1 MSLLFQ
7 GFMKPTAPLKARLSW
22 PLTCDLG
29 LIISHIYYTMM
40 IYYAWHDLLLIKT
53 IIYVYL
59 MSKPRSWRSWKLFQ
73 YLYEAEDLYL
83 TYIMMHEILHFVNG
97 SDSTSVECPFLDRE
111 VPGSDTARC
120 LFLGSMHKNAN
131 SFFIN

>member
-29 LIISHIYYTMM
+29 LIISHIYYIMM

-59 MSKPRSWRSWKLFQ
+59 MNQFASKGQPWSFRNSLP
-73 YLYEAEDLYL
+73 YE
-83 TYIMMHEILHFVNG
+83 
-97 SDSTSVECPFLDRE
+97 S
-111 VPGSDTARC
+111 
-120 LFLGSMHKNAN
+120 
-131 SFFIN
+131 

>member
-73 YLYEAEDLYL
+73 YLYEAEDLYV
-83 TYIMMHEILHFVNG
+83 TYIMTHEIVHCVNG
-97 SDSTSVECPFLDRE
+97 SDSTSVECQSTDRE
-111 VPGSDTARC
+111 VSGSGTAAGASFSEVC
-120 LFLGSMHKNAN
+120 TKLQILFL
-131 SFFIN
+131 